1 MDYKQRKDSIIN
13 PEWCVTPDMGEYIT
27 NDMIE
32 AMAEDLENSVT
43 DGEYFIDAPFST
55 ILGYHEVENAFVI
68 SVSKKDNIE
77 F

>member
-55 ILGYHEVENAFVI
+55 ILG
-68 SVSKKDNIE
+68 
-77 F
+77 